1 LAVVASRRVRVMTIA
16 CGYDRRMRYKL
27 LGFAVWQGA
36 RWYVRRRIS
45 RLVPSRRV
53 ATTVLVAGVVG
64 AVALV
69 AARCDRDQ

>member
-1 LAVVASRRVRVMTIA
+1 
-16 CGYDRRMRYKL
+16 MRYKL

-69 AARCDRDQ
+69 AARSDRD